1 MRESAKALFFVMKYY
16 YQKPNYTEQLYGE
29 RIILNHPVYKI
40 GTLFIQNGSGLV
52 IVQKRFTA
60 KYAYW
65 DAIDPWL
72 ANDIYLHPAFQE
84 YFRKNSRSENF
95 QIIPIR
101 KVMWALRM
109 KPLPKE
115 YWEDYI

>member
-1 MRESAKALFFVMKYY
+1 MKYFY
-16 YQKPNYTEQLYGE
+16 EKPDRHIQSYGE
-29 RIILNHPVYKI
+29 QIILDHPVFKI
-40 GTLFIQNGSGLV
+40 GTLFEIDGRG
-52 IVQKRFTA
+52 IIFVQKRFTA

-72 ANDIYLHPAFQE
+72 ANDIYLHPKFKDYFQK
-84 YFRKNSRSENF
+84 FSREENYE
-95 QIIPIR
+95 IIPVR

-115 YWEDYI
+115 YWENYI

>member
-1 MRESAKALFFVMKYY
+1 MKYHY
-16 YQKPNYTEQLYGE
+16 KKPEVIASIYGE
-29 RIILNHPVYKI
+29 KITLDHPVYKM
-40 GTLFIQNGSGLV
+40 GTLFVMDERGLV
-52 IVQKRFTA
+52 IVQRRFTA

-72 ANDIYLHPAFQE
+72 ANDIYLHPRFPE
-84 YFRKNSRSENF
+84 YFLKNSRGENF
-95 QIIPIR
+95 PIIPVR

-115 YWEDYI
+115 FWEDYI